1 MANRDFVNSID
12 VASTI
17 LPAADRTVDVTGSTV
32 DLRGADSAA
41 AIVHYGV
48 ITDGGF
54 TAKLQESADDS
65 TWTDVAAADQVGSFT
80 EALAASDE
88 TTQSVSY
95 IGSERYLRV
104 FIEETTAGTTGG
116 EFSAVV
122 VKHNLS
128 REPSDFTVDSAT
140 LVG

>member
-1 MANRDFVNSID
+1 MSNRDFVSSID

-32 DLRGADSAA
+32 DLRGADAAA

-54 TAKLQESADDS
+54 TAKLEESDNDS
-65 TWTDVAAADQVGSFT
+65 DWTDVAAADQVGSFT

-95 IGSERYLRV
+95 IGNKRYIRV
-104 FIEETTAGTTGG
+104 YIEETSAGTTGG
-116 EFSAVV
+116 EFSAVI
-122 VKHNLS
+122 VKHKLS
-128 REPSDFTVDSAT
+128 HEPSDFSVDSSA